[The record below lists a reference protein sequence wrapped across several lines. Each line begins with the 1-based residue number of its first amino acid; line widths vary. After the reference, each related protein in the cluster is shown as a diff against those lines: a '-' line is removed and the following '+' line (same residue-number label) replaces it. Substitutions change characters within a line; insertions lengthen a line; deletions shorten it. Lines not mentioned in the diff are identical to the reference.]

1 MNNEIKTHSVLLG
14 NEEPI
19 QELDEDRLWPHDPDG
34 PSWSL
39 NENVESEPKTRGRK
53 KIPDKWT
60 RVISVS
66 HDKPEDIAVYEVAVD
81 IETKDER
88 LQHLRLDRMSKKV
101 WKPLFHP
108 KQYAE
113 EHAGMQMEQYRL
125 GDRRLKVLAD

>member
-1 MNNEIKTHSVLLG
+1 M
-14 NEEPI
+14 
-19 QELDEDRLWPHDPDG
+19 
-34 PSWSL
+34 
-39 NENVESEPKTRGRK
+39 
-53 KIPDKWT
+53 
-60 RVISVS
+60 ISVS

-88 LQHLRLDRMSKKV
+88 LQYPRLDRMSKKV

-125 GDRRLKVLAD
+125 GDRRLKILAD